1 MGEILASEEVGNE
14 RTLITGRE
22 CMQRDKT
29 SYCES
34 EGRTLLQSCG
44 DVDGERVDPDDE
56 QIDAFRSVLFPVS
69 VPCAVCARP

>member
-1 MGEILASEEVGNE
+1 MKEPALLVESACNS
-14 RTLITGRE
+14 
-22 CMQRDKT
+22 DKT
-29 SYCES
+29 SDCES